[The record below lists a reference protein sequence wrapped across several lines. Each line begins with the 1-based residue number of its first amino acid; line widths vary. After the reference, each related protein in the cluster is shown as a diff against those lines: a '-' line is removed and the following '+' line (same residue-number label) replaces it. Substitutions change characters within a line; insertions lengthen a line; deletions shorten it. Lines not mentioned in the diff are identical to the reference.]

1 MGWGAACGLFG
12 ELGAAATVTLQPH
25 CSRPLRTL
33 GARRAG
39 LHRPASPDACCVS
52 PTCAPRYYD
61 GVAVGAVPSLN
72 GTIPPAWENA
82 TGWYSI
88 DKSAYPHTPFDQ
100 PFYLLLNMALGGS

>member
-1 MGWGAACGLFG
+1 MGRGVRLVW
-12 ELGAAATVTLQPH
+12 
-25 CSRPLRTL
+25 
-33 GARRAG
+33 RAG
-39 LHRPASPDACCVS
+39 CGSDGHTAPGHSTPWAQGGRAYTGQCRLTP
-52 PTCAPRYYD
+52 PTCHPPLPPRYYD

-88 DKSAYPHTPFDQ
+88 DANAYPHTPFDQ